1 MTYANIVSIRPS
13 RRHALPFALLL
24 SEGTPA
30 NSAGVLRFDALFL
43 DAADGPRVFCSARVY
58 SDEVASVVRVADA
71 EEVRSLRAR
80 AGM

>member
-1 MTYANIVSIRPS
+1 MTYADIVCIKPD
-13 RRHALPFALLL
+13 RRHVLLFALLL

-43 DAADGPRVFCSARVY
+43 DTATEPRVFCSARVY
-58 SDEVASVVRVADA
+58 SDEVASVVRIASD
-71 EEVRSLRAR
+71 EEVRSLRAC